1 MFPWQGGGWIN
12 SPHSRTTGLN
22 NFDQFPSP
30 AEILN
35 LGCTEEA
42 MKYTNTFGPF
52 QPGCIKSLWVGSGIL
67 YQSSPSG
74 TKVQPRLISTA
85 LTSLCLNFLT

>member
-1 MFPWQGGGWIN
+1 MKATPN
-12 SPHSRTTGLN
+12 TEKTLN
-22 NFDQFPSP
+22 WLIKQCCLYQW
-30 AEILN
+30 ILN